1 MPTIPVTGRAL
12 LVGALCLL
20 LLPSPALAQ
29 NESHWGVAATL
40 TPQWKVPSQLEDLFD
55 GVVDLKGTDF
65 AIGIVRGRHRSGD
78 WGLSFIH
85 KKVKDGSRIEKFE
98 QDCNFTNGCFA
109 EGSSFVTDGVTVNG
123 VELHKYVPFVIIKE
137 RVQIGMNFAGG
148 VGSFSGDLQER
159 KLEPQLIPGSRF
171 PGPGRQVETLTIQP
185 ASELIGTSTLPL
197 AKIQVAVGVI
207 VNPSFKI
214 RVQGGLD
221 VPGYE
226 LFSVTG
232 VVFFGAR

>member
-1 MPTIPVTGRAL
+1 MNYRRL
-12 LVGALCLL
+12 LATLCLL
-20 LLPSPALAQ
+20 LIPTVALAQ
-29 NESHWGVAATL
+29 NETHWGVAAAF
-40 TPQWKVPSQLEDLFD
+40 TPQWKVPEQLENLFD

-65 AIGIVRGRHRSGD
+65 AIGIVRGRHRGGD

-85 KKVKDGSRIEKFE
+85 KKVKDGSRVEKFE
-98 QDCNFTNGCFA
+98 DACNFTNGCFP

-123 VELHKYVPFVIIKE
+123 VELHKYVPFVTIKE

-159 KLEPQLIPGSRF
+159 QLEPELIPGNRF
-171 PGPGRQVETLTIQP
+171 PGPGRQVETLTISP
-185 ASELIGTSTLPL
+185 ASELLGTSMLPL
-197 AKIQVAVGVI
+197 VKIQIAVGFI
-207 VNPSFKI
+207 VSPSFKI
-214 RVQGGLD
+214 RAQGGLD

-226 LFSVTG
+226 LFSVMG

>member
-1 MPTIPVTGRAL
+1 MG
-12 LVGALCLL
+12 
-20 LLPSPALAQ
+20 
-29 NESHWGVAATL
+29 
-40 TPQWKVPSQLEDLFD
+40 
-55 GVVDLKGTDF
+55 
-65 AIGIVRGRHRSGD
+65 HR
-78 WGLSFIH
+78 
-85 KKVKDGSRIEKFE
+85 R
-98 QDCNFTNGCFA
+98 
-109 EGSSFVTDGVTVNG
+109 
-123 VELHKYVPFVIIKE
+123 
-137 RVQIGMNFAGG
+137 
-148 VGSFSGDLQER
+148 FSGNLEER
-159 KLEPQLIPGSRF
+159 QVQAELIPGGRF
-171 PGPGRQVETLTIQP
+171 PGPGRAVETLTIQP

>member
-1 MPTIPVTGRAL
+1 MDYRRL
-12 LVGALCLL
+12 LVTLCLVL
-20 LLPSPALAQ
+20 VPTVALAQ
-29 NESHWGVAATL
+29 DETHWGVAAAF
-40 TPQWKVPSQLEDLFD
+40 TPQWKVPEQLEELFD

-65 AIGIVRGRHRSGD
+65 AIGIVRGRHRAGD

-85 KKVKDGSRIEKFE
+85 KKVKDGSRVEKFE
-98 QDCNFTNGCFA
+98 QNCDFTNGCFT
-109 EGSSFVTDGVTVNG
+109 EGSSFVTNGVVVNG
-123 VELHKYVPFVIIKE
+123 VELHKYVPFGTIKE
-137 RVQIGMNFAGG
+137 RVQIGMNFASG

-159 KLEPQLIPGSRF
+159 QLEPELIPGNRF
-171 PGPGRQVETLTIQP
+171 PGPGRQVETLTISP
-185 ASELIGTSTLPL
+185 ASELLGTAMLPL
-197 AKIQVAVGVI
+197 VKIQIAAGFI
-207 VNPSFKI
+207 VSPSFKI